1 MRTKST
7 QKNKIN
13 VITLGC
19 SKNIYDSEVLMGQLR
34 VNDQEVVH
42 QEEGNIVVI
51 NTCGFIDNAKEE
63 SVNTILEQIENKEA
77 GKVDKVYV
85 TGCLSERYK
94 PDLQKEIPQVDEYFG
109 TTDLPQLLKVLGA
122 DYKHELVGE
131 RILTT
136 PKHFAYLKVSEGCDR
151 PCSPT

>member
-63 SVNTILEQIENKEA
+63 SVNTILEQIENNEA

-85 TGCLSERYK
+85 TGCLSELYK

-109 TTDLPQLLKVLGA
+109 TTDLPQLLKVCLL
-122 DYKHELVGE
+122 YTSPSP
-131 RILTT
+131 R
-136 PKHFAYLKVSEGCDR
+136 DR
-151 PCSPT
+151 TRSRMPSSA